1 MNINPILLIDK
12 PENESV
18 SFIKE
23 GTTGTYCENKT
34 EKLKLKVTVITTQLS
49 VILLASSSVWRT
61 KPIKEISL
69 CKVLNNI
76 MYDNTIP
83 ATQNITQSWCS
94 TKRIKFLKISAKI
107 RFLSC

>member
-49 VILLASSSVWRT
+49 VILLASSSV
-61 KPIKEISL
+61 
-69 CKVLNNI
+69 
-76 MYDNTIP
+76 
-83 ATQNITQSWCS
+83 
-94 TKRIKFLKISAKI
+94 
-107 RFLSC
+107 